1 MLQFNNNHIFT
12 GYLKQFLSS
21 FNLPTCKVYT
31 AEFEKFY
38 AEHGYEDPRVIESSA
53 PIIISSGA
61 DKKRSA
67 SCVTYLK
74 DGSAQQYFWNTSN
87 WKANLGSNHSNQNKV
102 IKYWKSN
109 QTLHYNGNKILGLT
123 KTLKNP
129 TTLYNYQTHEYL
141 GDYLRFLRDFEN
153 VNLMSMY
160 NCFSNKLCNN
170 LKFGFELDNAPDK
183 IIKINSYDTS
193 YKIYMLPVKL
203 FENYTIAI
211 DCYSGVELFCGFY
224 NEKLDTSTRA
234 MDLIKRTYQKELKT
248 LFNQPFVYDKLD
260 VDYWNWYE
268 ETKQTE
274 VKHSTPGTTSASGMS
289 IIPPKL
295 SSTDKILRS
304 EIAMRESELKLF
316 IKIPATNT
324 SSITVLEGDYRNF
337 NDSLY
342 TWDNKNGWQYL
353 NNSTI
358 TNFGTEKLCDYTGT
372 CKHKGT
378 CEYNKSCEYRGACEY
393 KKPSLPNIN
402 SREFKPISK
411 LQLLALNTGISYPF
425 ADRLIEYLI
434 MNVIVPNDTTPDNIR
449 RLQKVMEDCGYTFQ
463 IDGIWEPKMQM
474 ILYDYL
480 MNSGKFTI
488 ATEKDKAGNIIY
500 NEAKKPVY
508 KVKKDKA
515 GKAVYDKD
523 GNPAYLI
530 ESQRTGNLRQRGQK
544 MRSDFY
550 DILGYGD
557 KDAEKL
563 YASWTAKLNEKT
575 GTHQVVAKNTLEN
588 VDIYNNLYNN

>member
-21 FNLPTCKVYT
+21 FNLPTCRIYT

-38 AEHGYEDPRVIESSA
+38 SEHGYEDPRVIESNL
-53 PIIISSGA
+53 PIVISSGA
-61 DKKRSA
+61 DRKRPA
-67 SCVTYLK
+67 AGITYLK
-74 DGSAQQYFWNTSN
+74 DGTAQQYFWDTSN
-87 WKANLGSNHSNQNKV
+87 WNASLDLNKNKIV
-102 IKYWKSN
+102 KYWKSN

-141 GDYLRFLRDFEN
+141 GDYLRFLRDYEN
-153 VNLMSMY
+153 INLMSMY
-160 NCFSNKLCNN
+160 NCFSDRLCNN
-170 LKFGFELDNAPDK
+170 IKFKLALNKVQTLSVNA
-183 IIKINSYDTS
+183 YDTN

-211 DCYSGVELFCGFY
+211 DCYQGVELFCGFY
-224 NEKLDTSTRA
+224 NEKLDTSEKA
-234 MDLIKRTYQKELKT
+234 KDLIKMTYQKVPKA
-248 LFNQPFVYDKLD
+248 LFNQPLLYDKLT
-260 VDYWNWYE
+260 VQYWNWQDE
-268 ETKQTE
+268 NSQTE
-274 VKHSTPGTTSASGMS
+274 E
-289 IIPPKL
+289 KL
-295 SSTDKILRS
+295 STSNSGIFGTATGVAVRPPRLFNINKILRS

-316 IKIPATNT
+316 IKVPATNT
-324 SSITVLEGDYRNF
+324 SSITVLEGDYCNF

-342 TWDNKNGWQYL
+342 MWDNKNGWQYL
-353 NNSTI
+353 SNSTVA
-358 TNFGTEKLCDYTGT
+358 NFETEKI
-372 CKHKGT
+372 CKCK
-378 CEYNKSCEYRGACEY
+378 GACKCERS
-393 KKPSLPNIN
+393 KLPNIN

-425 ADRLIEYLI
+425 ADRLIEYLVA
-434 MNVIVPNDTTPDNIR
+434 NVILPNDATPDNIK

-480 MNSGKFTI
+480 MNNGKFAV
-488 ATEKDKAGNIIY
+488 ATEKDADGNIIY
-500 NEAKKPVY
+500 NEAKKPIY
-508 KVKKDKA
+508 KIKKDKA
-515 GKAVYDKD
+515 GKAVYDRA
-523 GNPAYLI
+523 GNPIYLV

-563 YASWTAKLNEKT
+563 YASWTTRLNEKT

-588 VDIYNNLYNN
+588 IDIYDNLYNN